1 MTDINEL
8 IKVTIKDNIECAQ
21 NGVHELL
28 WIMMGHYALCEEIG
42 TKLACFILPVSL
54 LYVS

>member
-1 MTDINEL
+1 MDH
-8 IKVTIKDNIECAQ
+8 D
-21 NGVHELL
+21 
-28 WIMMGHYALCEEIG
+28 GHYALCEEIG